1 VRLTADVRDDHI
13 DPTQQVKRSL
23 RKAEDAFGGRY
34 VGLNELPGRRGRR
47 FRAGG
52 DDDPRSSSL
61 KAARHS
67 GSDALRT
74 ASDERAETGKT

>member
-1 VRLTADVRDDHI
+1 V
-13 DPTQQVKRSL
+13 
-23 RKAEDAFGGRY
+23 
-34 VGLNELPGRRGRR
+34 
-47 FRAGG
+47 AGG

-61 KAARHS
+61 EAVRHS